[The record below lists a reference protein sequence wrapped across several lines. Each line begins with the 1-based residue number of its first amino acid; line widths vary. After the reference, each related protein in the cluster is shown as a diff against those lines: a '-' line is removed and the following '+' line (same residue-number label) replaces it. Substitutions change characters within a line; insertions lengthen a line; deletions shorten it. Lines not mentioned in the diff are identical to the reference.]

1 MLINKAKYTIGDT
14 VSFKLNTGE
23 EIIGKLLTE
32 DDKIIVIE
40 RPLMLAMTAKGPA
53 MAPVLMTVDP
63 KITLTFSKN
72 SISILPVETDKE
84 ISDQYTLQTTGIQTV
99 SAGSIVT

>member
-1 MLINKAKYTIGDT
+1 MLINKAKYTVGDT
-14 VSFKLNTGE
+14 ISFKLGTGE

-32 DDKIIVIE
+32 DDKTIVVE

-63 KITLTFSKN
+63 KVTLTFNKN

>member
-1 MLINKAKYTIGDT
+1 MLINKAKYSVGDT
-14 VSFKLNTGE
+14 VSFKLATGE
-23 EIIGKLLTE
+23 EIIGKLLSD
-32 DDKIIVIE
+32 DDKTISIE

-63 KITLTFSKN
+63 KVTLTFSKN